1 MNQLRIIRTLIDLTK
16 SPPLLP
22 ATCILIRILPPA
34 TRILRDYPST
44 KTLLFSSD
52 SFDAKTNTKPFDAII
67 DFILFTKRLDYQ
79 VKKKIEAYIYIYI
92 YIYYIYIVRS
102 CFDKRGYPKKLVDNQ
117 LRKVVENRLEQLPE
131 HQTKH
136 GTGVPLVVTYH
147 TRFHDLGRIVRK
159 KFIYLYAEE

>member
-1 MNQLRIIRTLIDLTK
+1 MQLLTLSYLLKDLT
-16 SPPLLP
+16 
-22 ATCILIRILPPA
+22 
-34 TRILRDYPST
+34 TRS
-44 KTLLFSSD
+44 
-52 SFDAKTNTKPFDAII
+52 
-67 DFILFTKRLDYQ
+67 
-79 VKKKIEAYIYIYI
+79 KKNRSLYIHI

-102 CFDKRGYPKKLVDNQ
+102 WFDKRGYPKKLVDNQ

-136 GTGVPLVVTYH
+136 GTGVSLVVTYH